1 MKSSYFKNFSIIT
14 VVHNDVSHI
23 IETMNSVLGQTHKQI
38 EYILIDGGSTDGT
51 RENIIEYISSCAN
64 ITIEDTKAKRHYL
77 EAIHKDYSE
86 LTFKFLS
93 EKDKGIYDAMNK
105 GVSLATKEWLNFMNC
120 GDEFYNS
127 EILEKISKENIEK
140 YSVIYGDTL
149 FVYPQNH
156 QQIIPSS
163 IPTSHSPMSFC
174 HQSSFVKTSI
184 AKQNP
189 FNTHFKICADSHLFS
204 QLFHQKY
211 LFKKLDLVIAKFHY
225 DGVSS
230 KPSWLFFKEA
240 IRIGSINHP
249 LFFITFIPQY
259 CYSLIA
265 FYFKTHLPSPIL
277 SLIYK
282 IKFGR

>member
-1 MKSSYFKNFSIIT
+1 MKSNHSVDFSIVT
-14 VVHNDVSHI
+14 VVYNDILHI
-23 IETMNSVLGQTHKQI
+23 IETLDSVVRQNYKQI

-51 RENIIEYISSCAN
+51 KEAIIKYISSCAN
-64 ITIEDTKAKRHYL
+64 TTLEVSEVHHHYL
-77 EAIHKDYSE
+77 EAIHKDYPSI
-86 LTFKFLS
+86 TFKLLS

-105 GVSLATKEWLNFMNC
+105 GVSLATKKWLNFMNC
-120 GDEFYNS
+120 GDGFYNA
-127 EILEKISKENIEK
+127 EVLEKISKKNIER
-140 YSVIYGDTL
+140 YDVIYGDTL

-163 IPTSHSPMSFC
+163 ISSSYFPMSFC
-174 HQSSFVKTSI
+174 HQSSFIKTSI

-189 FNTHFKICADSHLFS
+189 FNTHFKICADSYLFS

-211 LFKKLDLVIAKFHY
+211 LFKKLDLIIAKFNY

-230 KPSWLFFKEA
+230 RPSWLFFKEA
-240 IRIGSINHP
+240 IQIGSKNHP

-265 FYFKTHLPSPIL
+265 FFFKTHLPSPIL

-282 IKFGR
+282 IKFGQ